1 VTTTGETYGVL
12 GVGALAS
19 AIVTGLCD
27 GGPDAPSILLSPRNA
42 ETAAALAARFPSVT
56 VAADNQA
63 VVDGS
68 ATVLVCLRQAHAG
81 VLADLVWR
89 PDHVVVS
96 AVAGL
101 PLSRLAGLVAPA
113 GQVARAVPMPE
124 VANRGS
130 ATPVHPPLAPVLALF
145 DRLGGALPIEDGDQF
160 EAIFTALGTVAPF
173 FEYLGVLAGFLVD
186 HGLPADAAQRL
197 VADSF
202 TGVLSTLAA
211 AEEPDFAELVKEYAP
226 PGGGNAQFSAALH
239 AAGVFEAMRRS
250 LDTVHERL
258 TAPAGDGQG
267 P

>member
-1 VTTTGETYGVL
+1 VTGPGETYGVL

-27 GGPDAPSILLSPRNA
+27 GVPDAPPIVLSPRNPEIA
-42 ETAAALAARFPSVT
+42 VGLAARFPSVT
-56 VAADNQA
+56 VAPDNQS
-63 VVDGS
+63 VVDAS
-68 ATVLVCLRQAHAG
+68 TVVVVCLRQARAD
-81 VLADLVWR
+81 VLGDLVWR
-89 PDHVVVS
+89 PGQVVVS

-101 PLSRLAGLVAPA
+101 PLARVAELVAPA
-113 GQVARAVPMPE
+113 GSVARAVPMPE
-124 VANRGS
+124 VATRAS
-130 ATPVHPPLAPVLALF
+130 ATPVHPPLAPVVALF

-186 HGLPADAAQRL
+186 HGLPAPAAQRL

-202 TGVLSTLAA
+202 AGVLATLAEA
-211 AEEPDFAELVKEYAP
+211 DSPDLTELVKEYAP
-226 PGGGNAQFSAALH
+226 PGGGNAQFSAELH

-258 TAPAGDGQG
+258 TAPR
-267 P
+267 

>member
-1 VTTTGETYGVL
+1 VTGSGETYGVL

-27 GGPDAPSILLSPRNA
+27 GVPDPPPVVLSPRNA
-42 ETAAALAARFPSVT
+42 DIAAGLAARFPSVR

-68 ATVLVCLRQAHAG
+68 TTVVVCLRQAHAD
-81 VLADLVWR
+81 VLGGLVWW
-89 PDHVVVS
+89 PDHAVVS
-96 AVAGL
+96 AVAGV
-101 PLSRLAGLVAPA
+101 PLGRLTGLVAPA

-124 VANRGS
+124 VATRAS
-130 ATPVHPPLAPVLALF
+130 ATPVHPPLAPAVALF
-145 DRLGGALPIEDGDQF
+145 DQLGGALPIEDGDQF

-186 HGLPADAAQRL
+186 HGLPAPAAQRL

-211 AEEPDFAELVKEYAP
+211 AGDPDFAELVKEYAP
-226 PGGGNAQFSAALH
+226 PGGGNEQLTDLMREE
-239 AAGVFEAMRRS
+239 GVFEGMARA
-250 LDTVHERL
+250 LDEVHRRL
-258 TAPAGDGQG
+258 TG
-267 P
+267 